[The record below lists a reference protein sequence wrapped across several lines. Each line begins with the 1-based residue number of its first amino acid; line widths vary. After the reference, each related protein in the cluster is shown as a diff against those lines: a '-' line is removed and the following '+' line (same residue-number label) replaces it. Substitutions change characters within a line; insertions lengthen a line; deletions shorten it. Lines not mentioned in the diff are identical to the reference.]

1 MSDSDPAHHSRADMP
16 PKSEVPL
23 LSDPQLPP
31 QEAER
36 AKRAAQAPEP
46 DRLSPADR
54 YLELFT
60 AVQRGRVFD
69 DSKTFVDCAPRC
81 APRAILKAWRLENPQ
96 PGFDLKDF
104 VHRYFRVIQPRASDY
119 HSVRG
124 QPLLKHINDLW
135 PVLTRHPETHPPH
148 ASLLQLPQPYV
159 VPGGRFG
166 EMYYW
171 DSYFTMIGLACSGQ
185 TELVRGMLQNFA
197 YLIDTFGHVPNGTR
211 TYYLSRSQPPL
222 FAAMVELGEAR
233 CGIDAREH
241 LSQLHQ
247 EHAYW
252 MDGTDDLCPGK
263 VYRRVLRLDDG
274 KLLNRYWDDRDSPR
288 EESWL
293 EDVTT
298 AHASG
303 RDPAEVYRNIR
314 AACESG
320 WDFSSRWLREAPSQ
334 AGAAAQ
340 DRTPERGGSAP
351 SLASICIT
359 DLVPVDL
366 NAFLYQ
372 LELKISQVARK
383 DGNSKLADRFQG
395 FAQQRKAA
403 VLETMWDASQGAFF
417 DYDWRTQRRRKA
429 LTAATTAPLFAGMV
443 DPSHAGAIA
452 ATVQA
457 RLLAHGG
464 LATTESRSDQQW
476 DRPNGWAPLQW
487 VAIQGLRKY
496 GHNSLAKTIAHRWL
510 DTVSAL
516 YEREGK
522 LVEKYALREAQN
534 ESTQGGGGGEYPL
547 QDGFGWTN
555 GVTCA
560 LMTEHP
566 EHDAHQATAHRARP
580 VHA

>member
-1 MSDSDPAHHSRADMP
+1 MSDTDHELLPSADMQQDDA
-16 PKSEVPL
+16 PL
-23 LSDPQLPP
+23 RNAPALPL
-31 QEAER
+31 QETER
-36 AKRAAQAPEP
+36 ARRAAQAPEP

-60 AVQRGRVFD
+60 AVQRQRVFD

-81 APRAILKAWRLENPQ
+81 EPRAIMKAYRDENVK

-104 VHRYFRVIQPRASDY
+104 VHRYFRTLQPKASDY
-119 HSVRG
+119 HSVPG
-124 QPLLKHINDLW
+124 QPLLKHINALW
-135 PVLTRHPETHPPH
+135 PVLTRHPKTHPPH
-148 ASLLQLPQPYV
+148 ASLLQLPHPYV

-171 DSYFTMIGLACSGQ
+171 DSYFTMIGLACTGKD
-185 TELVRGMLQNFA
+185 ELVRGMLDNFA

-222 FAAMVELGEAR
+222 FAAMVELAEAR

-263 VYRRVLRLDDG
+263 VYRRVVRLPDG

-303 RDPAEVYRNIR
+303 REPADVYRNIR

-320 WDFSSRWLREAPSQ
+320 WDFSSRWLCEAPQ
-334 AGAAAQ
+334 TAAAEGA
-340 DRTPERGGSAP
+340 TPERGESAP

-359 DLVPVDL
+359 DLAPVDL

-383 DGNSKLADRFQG
+383 DGNAKLADRFQG

-417 DYDWRTQRRRKA
+417 DYDWRTQRRRSA
-429 LTAATTAPLFAGMV
+429 LTAATAAPLFAGMV
-443 DPSHAGAIA
+443 DPSHADAVA
-452 ATVQA
+452 ATLQA

-487 VAIQGLRKY
+487 LAIEGLRKY
-496 GHNSLAKTIAHRWL
+496 GHDSLAKTIAHRWL
-510 DTVSAL
+510 DTVAAL

-522 LVEKYALREAQN
+522 LVEKYALREVEN
-534 ESTQGGGGGEYPL
+534 ENTQGGGGGEYPL

-566 EHDAHQATAHRARP
+566 EHNAHQATAHCAKP